1 MRMDRI
7 SGNIGHPSQ
16 SRPFQIHCHFSF
28 TQHKP
33 DMERFNDKKHVVEKL
48 RSWSSSLE
56 VAKESQI
63 LQRRCGVQFSPSLG
77 EVRGKKKKKLHH
89 LGQGDARFLPAGVV
103 QCFSHQGKEMEPMN
117 SLQYKGLI
125 TGDLAKN
132 VNKLPGS
139 NMLRIPPEIPHIRL
153 TTSVQAYYRVAVFST
168 QLRAGV
174 LGKNMTIFLDA
185 PSCLFFLS

>member
-28 TQHKP
+28 IQHQP

-117 SLQYKGLI
+117 SLQY
-125 TGDLAKN
+125 
-132 VNKLPGS
+132 
-139 NMLRIPPEIPHIRL
+139 
-153 TTSVQAYYRVAVFST
+153 
-168 QLRAGV
+168 
-174 LGKNMTIFLDA
+174 
-185 PSCLFFLS
+185 